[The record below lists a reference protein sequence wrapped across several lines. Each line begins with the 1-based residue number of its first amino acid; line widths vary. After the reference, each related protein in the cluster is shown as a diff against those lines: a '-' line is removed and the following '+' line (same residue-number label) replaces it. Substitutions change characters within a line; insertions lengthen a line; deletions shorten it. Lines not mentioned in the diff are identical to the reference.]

1 MYRVAGRHRSEPK
14 PSRRPWTRNP
24 DRLVFFA
31 GALGTTVVI
40 AYLATA
46 GDVFNPK
53 IAALAVIAGAVAVLA
68 IPPHWRPR
76 S

>member
-1 MYRVAGRHRSEPK
+1 
-14 PSRRPWTRNP
+14 
-24 DRLVFFA
+24 VFFA